1 METLLT
7 NDLLDLMRK
16 IGDPL
21 VDTALSTMR
30 DANREQ
36 LVNDARK
43 GGLVWFLKDDRLDAN
58 ASAFDI
64 EDLLKDPGTL
74 PDPDLV
80 KTACD
85 LFARYGSEI
94 AAALLL
100 AALPEAYAA
109 GEGATVLA
117 QHSQLA
123 KGGTL
128 STRRILATAQFVI
141 WILTPGTPDPPVSD
155 DMQKYTYPSF
165 DDTSLL
171 WAPTKGRALRASLA
185 LRMMHSLIRI
195 SAPTGI
201 ESPAL
206 DAPVRPLL
214 NQEDLLATLLS
225 FSITVFEVLEQF
237 GINWTAEE
245 QEAYFYVWDR
255 VGHTLGI
262 GDTRVI
268 LELTGSEALEDL
280 RRTLRRF
287 DEGDLPQDPREKEGE
302 EDEKGDDEKKEEE
315 EPHSE
320 ATEMEVA
327 NGEAH
332 AGGDQQDAAGS
343 PAASRITS
351 ADIDKLLKGP
361 INRRVLRHVA
371 DVGTLRPQS
380 VPEARALLA
389 RFRERMW
396 ALKNDNFPQ
405 REPFPYEN
413 FKKILDDVG
422 PGRILLKAMVD
433 EAAARLPPSQ
443 KDWPL
448 AVIRQLVP
456 QQVQNRLALGGTS
469 SIGFLSGILGRP
481 RDTAGSAMLRR
492 ITAEVL
498 RQRATRV
505 ADSLFL
511 YYYDQGQLTI
521 PGLRSAALGYGPSD
535 PDPEG
540 P

>member
-1 METLLT
+1 MESLLP
-7 NDLLDLMRK
+7 NDMLDLMRK
-16 IGDPL
+16 IGDPR
-21 VDTALSTMR
+21 VDTALSKVDR
-30 DANREQ
+30 R
-36 LVNDARK
+36 ARK
-43 GGLVWFLKDDRLDAN
+43 ELVKDVRTGGFAWFLKGNRMQAN
-58 ASAFDI
+58 ASNFDI
-64 EDLLKDPGTL
+64 GDLLDYRGTL

-109 GEGATVLA
+109 GEGANVLA
-117 QHSQLA
+117 QHSQLI

-141 WILTPGTPDPPVSD
+141 WILTPGPPDPAVSD
-155 DMQKYTYPSF
+155 DMTEYTYPSF
-165 DDTSLL
+165 DDTRTL
-171 WAPTKGRALRASLA
+171 WGPSNGRALRASLA

-195 SAPTGI
+195 SRPIGI
-201 ESPAL
+201 EGPAL
-206 DAPVRPLL
+206 DDPNRALL

-237 GINWTAEE
+237 GISWTAEE

-255 VGHTLGI
+255 VGETLGI
-262 GDTRVI
+262 GDTHVI
-268 LELTGSEALEDL
+268 RELTGTGSMAELKRKL
-280 RRTLRRF
+280 RLF
-287 DEGDLPQDPREKEGE
+287 DEGNLPQNPG
-302 EDEKGDDEKKEEE
+302 G
-315 EPHSE
+315 
-320 ATEMEVA
+320 VA
-327 NGEAH
+327 VP
-332 AGGDQQDAAGS
+332 AAGS
-343 PAASRITS
+343 HVTS
-351 ADIDKLLKGP
+351 AERVELFRGP

-389 RFRERMW
+389 RLRERMW
-396 ALKNDNFPQ
+396 TLKHDSFPQ
-405 REPFPYEN
+405 RMPFPYEN
-413 FKKILDDVG
+413 FKEVLDDVS

-433 EAAARLPPSQ
+433 EVAAQLPASQ
-443 KDWPL
+443 KSWPI

-456 QQVQNRLALGGTS
+456 PQVQNRLALGGTS
-469 SIGFLSGILGRP
+469 SIGFLSGIFGKP
-481 RDTAGSAMLRR
+481 RDSPGSVVLRW
-492 ITAEVL
+492 ITAELL

-521 PGLRSAALGYGPSD
+521 PGLRSAALGYGVAGSD
-535 PDPEG
+535 R
-540 P
+540 